1 LLEFVISVGY
11 SKKERFTSMGILCDF
26 FIADGATVPNYDV
39 GQEFDDAD
47 KCECKG
53 LTVLEWAQFIAILRG
68 QEYSVDLDS
77 EFQLITPA
85 DADNWTMSV
94 PQDMVDRLASLQNNQ
109 VAGIAALLATA
120 TSEELAWSANDFI
133 PLITELAALA
143 RRAIATKKSMF
154 LWNSL

>member
-1 LLEFVISVGY
+1 
-11 SKKERFTSMGILCDF
+11 MGILCDF
-26 FIADGATVPNYDV
+26 FIVDGSTVPNYDV
-39 GQEFDDAD
+39 GQDFDDAD

-53 LTVLEWAQFIAILRG
+53 LTALEWTQFLAILRG

-77 EFQLITPA
+77 EFRLITPE

-94 PQDMVDRLASLQNNQ
+94 PQDMVDRLNTQ
-109 VAGIAALLATA
+109 VAEIAALLTTA
-120 TSEELAWSANDFI
+120 TSEELAWSANDLI

-143 RRAIATKKSMF
+143 RRAIATKKSIF

>member
-1 LLEFVISVGY
+1 
-11 SKKERFTSMGILCDF
+11 MGILCDF

-53 LTVLEWAQFIAILRG
+53 LTALEWAQFLAILRG
-68 QEYSVDLDS
+68 QKYSVDLDS
-77 EFQLITPA
+77 EFQLITPE

-94 PQDMVDRLASLQNNQ
+94 PQDMVDRLASLQNTQ
-109 VAGIAALLATA
+109 VAEIAALLATA

-133 PLITELAALA
+133 PLITELAVLA

>member
-1 LLEFVISVGY
+1 
-11 SKKERFTSMGILCDF
+11 MGILCDF
-26 FIADGATVPNYDV
+26 FIADEATVPNYDV

-53 LTVLEWAQFIAILRG
+53 LTALECAQLLAILRG

-94 PQDMVDRLASLQNNQ
+94 PQDMVDRLASLQNTQ
-109 VAGIAALLATA
+109 VAEIAALLATA

-143 RRAIATKKSMF
+143 RRAIETKKFMF